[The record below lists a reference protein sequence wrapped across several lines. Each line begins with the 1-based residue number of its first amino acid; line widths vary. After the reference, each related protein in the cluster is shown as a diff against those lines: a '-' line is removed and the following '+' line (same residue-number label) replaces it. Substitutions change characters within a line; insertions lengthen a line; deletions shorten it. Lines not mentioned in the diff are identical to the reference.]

1 MSWNVIG
8 GITWSKVT
16 PFYLFIS
23 FYIFLNLFI
32 SFYIFLYRFSG
43 EKMFFMI
50 LNVIFWFLDHQNHV
64 VSNLLRPAAL
74 FSLAD
79 IIIVSKPTKL
89 YHIENMDNLPTKNGI
104 SHSRMGMRQ
113 MTLWWSKNR
122 KPYIATVTLCRVYIP
137 GNVSRKWCR
146 WWATFP
152 PWDPRTAEVR
162 SSARGLHSE
171 VTGIFQNHPI
181 N

>member
-79 IIIVSKPTKL
+79 I
-89 YHIENMDNLPTKNGI
+89 
-104 SHSRMGMRQ
+104 
-113 MTLWWSKNR
+113 
-122 KPYIATVTLCRVYIP
+122 CVYIYDMSTTIWRFTIP
-137 GNVSRKWCR
+137 AAAEFSAYALHATPATLMVYVPILLVNTLGNVADKLRLLTALWCVS
-146 WWATFP
+146 
-152 PWDPRTAEVR
+152 PWKVIGWSWELRT
-162 SSARGLHSE
+162 
-171 VTGIFQNHPI
+171 
-181 N
+181 